1 MTRHLALV
9 VATVLVPAALARAT
23 PAGEETAAADSLRFP
38 DPASI
43 PDVEALVTVKDFGE
57 FRIRFHR
64 EAAPN
69 HVAHFLTLVA
79 TGAYDG
85 MSFHRVIPRFII
97 QIGDPNSRDEDLH
110 NDGPGGP
117 GYRLP
122 PEPNDLTHR
131 RGSVSMAWRDEDPA
145 SAGSQWFVCL
155 EDLPA
160 LDGRDTVFGEVSAG
174 MDTVDRISQ
183 VTTLRNWNPRHR
195 VIVEKIELVAPAE
208 PTPPANEAPS
218 LQEQDG
224 ATTERNTEDGEP
236 DGEDQAGVPR

>member
-1 MTRHLALV
+1 MTRRLALI
-9 VATVLVPAALARAT
+9 VAIALVPAALARGA
-23 PAGEETAAADSLRFP
+23 PADEEFPSVDPPGFP

-43 PDVEALVTVKDFGE
+43 PDVEALVTVKDYGE

-117 GYRLP
+117 DYRLP

-131 RGSVSMAWRDEDPA
+131 RGTVSMARRGEDPA
-145 SAGSQWFVCL
+145 SGGSQWFICL

-160 LDGRDTVFGEVSAG
+160 LDERATVFGEVSAG

-183 VTTLRNWNPRHR
+183 VTTRRNWNPRRR
-195 VIVEKIELVAPAE
+195 VIVEKIELVDRAE
-208 PTPPANEAPS
+208 PAPPADEAPS
-218 LQEQDG
+218 LEGQDG
-224 ATTERNTEDGEP
+224 ATAERNAAEGDQ
-236 DGEDQAGVPR
+236 DDEDQVVVPR